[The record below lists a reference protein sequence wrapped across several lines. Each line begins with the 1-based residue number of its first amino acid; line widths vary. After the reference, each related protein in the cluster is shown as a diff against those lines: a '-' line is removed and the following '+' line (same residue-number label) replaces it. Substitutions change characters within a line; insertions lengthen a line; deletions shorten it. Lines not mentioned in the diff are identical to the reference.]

1 LIRVN
6 DAAIAGGENSAM
18 HGEYKMPGGKLVVA
32 DFEPRDGLLAGVRIS
47 GDFFLEPDHALN
59 LINAA
64 LTGHPLSATQEALA
78 AAVHAALGDE
88 VRMYGISAEAV
99 AIAVRRALASTP

>member
-1 LIRVN
+1 MTEVT
-6 DAAIAGGENSAM
+6 DAPVPGGENPGM

-32 DFEPRDGLLAGVRIS
+32 DFESRDGLLAGVRIS
-47 GDFFLEPDHALN
+47 GDFFLEPDGALD

-64 LTGHPLSATQEALA
+64 LTGHPLSATQDALA

-99 AIAVRRALASTP
+99 AIAVRRALESAP